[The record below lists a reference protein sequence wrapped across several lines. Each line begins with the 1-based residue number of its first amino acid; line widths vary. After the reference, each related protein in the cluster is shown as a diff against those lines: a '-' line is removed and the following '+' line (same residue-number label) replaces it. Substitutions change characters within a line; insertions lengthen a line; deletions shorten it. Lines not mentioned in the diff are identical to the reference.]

1 MSDKYRSLE
10 NRFKQKFNFITN
22 INIMETSSS
31 ILTNDQATI
40 KSLNGIKGIFERLL
54 LSNKFGD
61 IVDYQLS
68 INDDVFTANTLNDWK
83 FENFSKHT
91 SSRKI
96 IETRVVEKEKIVEVP
111 VEKIVVKKEIIH
123 DKPDVK
129 KILSDN
135 KINYPKKLADVNS
148 IIDEGVKLAE
158 YGKNNTQIF
167 TREVDIKSM
176 IQSIGEDKILDPAT
190 TILEPT
196 AGDGAFTVR
205 ILSYRLKKIE
215 NEETELRSYMLKSLH
230 ALSTIYAIEYEDNTC
245 YAQRNNLYST
255 MQTSWKNFVE
265 KINIEDKTVNKDWD
279 ILVKKI
285 IFDNIMWGA
294 FAAKNHPEYKNY
306 EKVLGFDRASN
317 RPLVIS
323 KWSFTIDKKL
333 RIKYRKELIS

>member
-111 VEKIVVKKEIIH
+111 VEKDFYVKHI
-123 DKPDVK
+123 
-129 KILSDN
+129 
-135 KINYPKKLADVNS
+135 
-148 IIDEGVKLAE
+148 
-158 YGKNNTQIF
+158 
-167 TREVDIKSM
+167 
-176 IQSIGEDKILDPAT
+176 
-190 TILEPT
+190 
-196 AGDGAFTVR
+196 
-205 ILSYRLKKIE
+205 
-215 NEETELRSYMLKSLH
+215 
-230 ALSTIYAIEYEDNTC
+230 
-245 YAQRNNLYST
+245 
-255 MQTSWKNFVE
+255 
-265 KINIEDKTVNKDWD
+265 
-279 ILVKKI
+279 
-285 IFDNIMWGA
+285 
-294 FAAKNHPEYKNY
+294 
-306 EKVLGFDRASN
+306 
-317 RPLVIS
+317 
-323 KWSFTIDKKL
+323 
-333 RIKYRKELIS
+333 